1 MESKSNVL
9 GQNGV
14 YAPFSPLLLSQVAV
28 VHALVLSGILRI
40 DEHAM
45 TGQRFWT
52 IFVHPSLMAYRLLML
67 TLFFFFLADHLKLFV
82 PGVEATADALAW

>member
-1 MESKSNVL
+1 MEGKSNVL

-14 YAPFSPLLLSQVAV
+14 YAHFSPLLLSQVAV
-28 VHALVLSGILRI
+28 VHALVLAGILRI

-52 IFVHPSLMAYRLLML
+52 IFVYPSLMANRLLTL
-67 TLFFFFLADHLKLFV
+67 TLVLSEQIL
-82 PGVEATADALAW
+82 